1 MINKK
6 LIKRVVASAVLTS
19 NTSFTGGANINF
31 NSFTSTTTNLT
42 YSNGIITIG
51 SNISKIMISG
61 NLSIHYGASTS
72 KVYGFDLTKNGTPF
86 TGTRCQKTLGQPI
99 GCGVPNFLLDVS
111 QGDKITM
118 TFSTD
123 SSSSTVNGGT
133 FLTMEVIE

>member
-6 LIKRVVASAVLTS
+6 LIKRVVALAALTS
-19 NTSFTGGANINF
+19 NTSFTGGTNINF
-31 NSFTSTTTNLT
+31 NSFTSTTTDIT

-51 SNISKIMISG
+51 SNIKKIMISG
-61 NLSIHYGASTS
+61 NMSISYGASTN
-72 KVYGFDLTKNGTPF
+72 KVYGFDLTKEGTPF

-99 GCGVPNFLLDVS
+99 GCSVPNYLLDVS

-123 SSSSTVNGGT
+123 SSSSVVNAGT
-133 FLTMEVIE
+133 YITIEVIE